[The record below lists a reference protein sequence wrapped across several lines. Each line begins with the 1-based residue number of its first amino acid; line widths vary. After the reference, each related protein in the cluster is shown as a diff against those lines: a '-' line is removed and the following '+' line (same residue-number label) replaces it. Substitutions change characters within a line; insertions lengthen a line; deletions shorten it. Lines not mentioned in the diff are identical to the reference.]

1 MAFFIV
7 SIVLLLASP
16 RESSATQFG
25 PAFSTGPVGA
35 SSWIQEA
42 ISTLI
47 TPLTPTPI
55 IGDVAIWTGMG
66 TDKNDL
72 IQGITENGPPN
83 G

>member
-1 MAFFIV
+1 MKVVTI
-7 SIVLLLASP
+7 SIGVILVFL

-35 SSWIQEA
+35 NSWIQEA
-42 ISTLI
+42 VSTLI

-55 IGDVAIWTGMG
+55 IGDVALWTGMG